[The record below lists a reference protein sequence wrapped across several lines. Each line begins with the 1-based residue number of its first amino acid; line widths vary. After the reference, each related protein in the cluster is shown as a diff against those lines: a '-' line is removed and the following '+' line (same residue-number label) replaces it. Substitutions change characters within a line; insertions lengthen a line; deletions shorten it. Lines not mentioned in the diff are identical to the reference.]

1 MGIGFSG
8 ICGSKEKTS
17 KLEHL
22 YQKPIEQRTLVKPI
36 TNMEREILEKWGIE
50 SPQNT
55 ALVDDSPETFGA
67 TSPKNQMKIE
77 KKVSRRKDEILKP
90 KFKKKR
96 RRVNSQEIKLQSAL
110 WDSDASDSDSDDKF
124 KVTFCQQLTFC
135 LEKSQKLGA

>member
-67 TSPKNQMKIE
+67 TSPKN
-77 KKVSRRKDEILKP
+77 
-90 KFKKKR
+90 
-96 RRVNSQEIKLQSAL
+96 
-110 WDSDASDSDSDDKF
+110 
-124 KVTFCQQLTFC
+124 
-135 LEKSQKLGA
+135 

>member
-1 MGIGFSG
+1 
-8 ICGSKEKTS
+8 
-17 KLEHL
+17 
-22 YQKPIEQRTLVKPI
+22 
-36 TNMEREILEKWGIE
+36 
-50 SPQNT
+50 
-55 ALVDDSPETFGA
+55 
-67 TSPKNQMKIE
+67 MKIE